1 MPWKNVPSSRIVNT
15 SCHSMLKI
23 PWWAV
28 AVYGTWLV
36 KRKLSFQQSSPRIS
50 FRLFFLLLL
59 LLFSIYHFLITVI
72 CLCLLIYSENC
83 FCRCFHKSKISFM
96 VVLCRLFVEH
106 DSLLFSI
113 SLHYRQQ
120 ASLKVVRCILVRK
133 SIYLKEIDF
142 YNIARVLALYKSY
155 RAAMNKV
162 VIYARPCVNKMTWA
176 FFNLASEF
184 PSC

>member
-1 MPWKNVPSSRIVNT
+1 
-15 SCHSMLKI
+15 MLKI

-28 AVYGTWLV
+28 AAYGTWLV
-36 KRKLSFQQSSPRIS
+36 KRKLSFQQSSLRIS
-50 FRLFFLLLL
+50 FPLLFLLLLLLLL

-72 CLCLLIYSENC
+72 CPYLLIYSESC

-155 RAAMNKV
+155 WAAMNKV
-162 VIYARPCVNKMTWA
+162 FIYARPCVNKMTWA

>member
-1 MPWKNVPSSRIVNT
+1 MVLGLWNVSFLSNRVPSEY
-15 SCHSMLKI
+15 HS
-23 PWWAV
+23 V
-28 AVYGTWLV
+28 
-36 KRKLSFQQSSPRIS
+36 
-50 FRLFFLLLL
+50 FFLLLLLL

-72 CLCLLIYSENC
+72 CLYLLIYSESC

-120 ASLKVVRCILVRK
+120 ASLKVVPCSLVRK

-155 RAAMNKV
+155 WAAMNKV
-162 VIYARPCVNKMTWA
+162 FIYARPCVNKMTWA